1 MPNLYKPAPT
11 PEKYEKFKEVMGW
24 LNDLLKPTGYIAGT
38 EHLTVADISLLAR
51 YDRTF
56 FRMFSLTLTRLM
68 HLKRT
73 YVNAVDTK

>member
-1 MPNLYKPAPT
+1 MPNLYKPPPT

-51 YDRTF
+51 YSQTF
-56 FRMFSLTLTRLM
+56 FRTFEM
-68 HLKRT
+68 LK
-73 YVNAVDTK
+73 K